1 MLKTQKEDTL
11 LTLRNCARGFPATLA
26 RALEIPRS
34 TARHRIQALEEDGIV
49 RDYMPVVSPE
59 TFGKPY
65 LIQVGINSED
75 YKFSGELE
83 STVEALKKHLQAGI
97 GHAPLCFF
105 YHTDP
110 ECDLLRV
117 NCVTMTF
124 NIDHLVDTLYN
135 EQNIARENIEVIG
148 LDFADGV
155 PDFSKSMVQ
164 RIVEEGREW
173 YDAENAERLK
183 TLT

>member
-1 MLKTQKEDTL
+1 LLKAQKEDTL

-49 RDYMPVVSPE
+49 RDYIPVVRPE
-59 TFGKPY
+59 TFGRPY
-65 LIQVGINSED
+65 LIQVEINPED

-83 STVEALKKHLQAGI
+83 STVDALKEHLQAGI

-110 ECDLLRV
+110 ECDLLRI
-117 NCVTMTF
+117 NCVTMTL
-124 NIDHLVDTLYN
+124 NINNLVDTLYN
-135 EQNIARENIEVIG
+135 EQNIARENIGIID
-148 LDFADGV
+148 LDLANGI
-155 PDFSKSMVQ
+155 PDFSKFSL
-164 RIVEEGREW
+164 RKGEEG
-173 YDAENAERLK
+173 NGP
-183 TLT
+183 